1 MFRDVM
7 GVFLALEVELRM
19 LVVCVGME
27 KSLDAIHKRRSI
39 YIYIARDEQTD
50 LNKRSYELCWQH
62 QEARMTNNH
71 EVAT

>member
-39 YIYIARDEQTD
+39 YIYIYIYSER
-50 LNKRSYELCWQH
+50 
-62 QEARMTNNH
+62 
-71 EVAT
+71 